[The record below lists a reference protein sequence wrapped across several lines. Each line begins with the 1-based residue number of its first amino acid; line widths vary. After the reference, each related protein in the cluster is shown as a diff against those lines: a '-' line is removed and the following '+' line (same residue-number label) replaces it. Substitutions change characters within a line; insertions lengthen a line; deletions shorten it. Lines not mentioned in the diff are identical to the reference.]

1 MQWQDQYNRN
11 EKGMTLMDLSLF
23 LTFLEAI
30 ERICTCEKAK
40 LESSMKASHKRKKGK
55 KQPGTEST
63 AKVPR
68 KSILRCIATLL
79 ELSRMA
85 TYITYRTADVAEWLD
100 QRLK

>member
-40 LESSMKASHKRKKGK
+40 LESSMKASHKRKKGNK
-55 KQPGTEST
+55 HPGTKSMVRVPK
-63 AKVPR
+63 KVHFKKHCNLCKR
-68 KSILRCIATLL
+68 HEGRYTTHNTC
-79 ELSRMA
+79 
-85 TYITYRTADVAEWLD
+85 DC
-100 QRLK
+100 